1 MKQDERA
8 RLAAQIER
16 EMILD
21 SDAPEWAPLAW
32 DKWDEDEDGDEVSGM
47 KCQECGTTEGVHVY
61 APIGDAE
68 ESWSAQFSNEVY
80 LCDAC
85 YEKWAEEVSA

>member
-32 DKWDEDEDGDEVSGM
+32 DKWDEDEDEDGDIIEYGAAHVHCWSNATGVLGERWCLDCDWLLM
-47 KCQECGTTEGVHVY
+47 PDGTL
-61 APIGDAE
+61 I
-68 ESWSAQFSNEVY
+68 Q
-80 LCDAC
+80 
-85 YEKWAEEVSA
+85 